1 MANHQMQHNNK
12 LLWAILIGALA
23 GIFSGWFFGHA
34 MQSVAW
40 VGKLFLNLLML
51 TIIPLIVA
59 AVITGITSLGDV
71 RKLGKLG
78 GFTVLYYLSTT
89 AIAVLVGLVIV
100 NIIQPGIGIS
110 ELSDIIPDKVLG
122 NEKTGIE
129 DIVDSLIKPNLVA
142 AAAESQLLP
151 IILFCLAFATALT
164 TIGDKGKTVIHFF
177 EGLNDV
183 MMKLVIWIMYL
194 SPIGIFALIASKL
207 GATGGG
213 EAFWQEMSS
222 VGWYIL
228 TVIIGLAIHAII
240 LLIILMTFSRRGR
253 DYVINMLRA
262 LLMAFGTASSAATLP
277 LTMECAIEAKV
288 DKRAV
293 KFVLPLGAT
302 INMDGTALYEAVA
315 VMFIAQAYGF
325 DLGVTQQAIIFVT
338 ATFAAIGAA
347 AIPSA
352 GLVTM
357 IIVLTAVGL
366 PIEGIGLLLA
376 IDWFLDRIRTT
387 VNVWGD
393 SVGAAVIERVLIDS
407 NQSVTSKSS

>member
-1 MANHQMQHNNK
+1 MQHNNK

-100 NIIQPGIGIS
+100 NIIQPGIGIT

-122 NEKTGIE
+122 KEKTGIE

-228 TVIIGLAIHAII
+228 TVIIGLAIHAVI

-253 DYVINMLRA
+253 DYVIHMLRA

-325 DLGVTQQAIIFVT
+325 DLGITQQAIIFVT

-376 IDWFLDRIRTT
+376 IDWFLDRIRTA
-387 VNVWGD
+387 VQGWGD
-393 SVGAAVIERVLIDS
+393 RVGAACI
-407 NQSVTSKSS
+407 

>member
-122 NEKTGIE
+122 KEKTGIE

-376 IDWFLDRIRTT
+376 IDWFLDRIRTA

>member
-1 MANHQMQHNNK
+1 MQHNNK

-100 NIIQPGIGIS
+100 NIIQPGIGIT

-122 NEKTGIE
+122 KEKTGIE

-228 TVIIGLAIHAII
+228 TVIIGLAIHAVI

-253 DYVINMLRA
+253 DYVIHMLRA

-325 DLGVTQQAIIFVT
+325 DLGITQQAIIFVT

-376 IDWFLDRIRTT
+376 IDWFLDRIRTA

-393 SVGAAVIERVLIDS
+393 SVGAAVIERLLIDS
-407 NQSVTSKSS
+407 NQSVTSKPS

>member
-1 MANHQMQHNNK
+1 MQHNNK

-393 SVGAAVIERVLIDS
+393 SVGAAVIERLLIDS

>member
-1 MANHQMQHNNK
+1 MQHNNK

-100 NIIQPGIGIS
+100 NIIQPGIGIT

-122 NEKTGIE
+122 KGKTGIE

-228 TVIIGLAIHAII
+228 TVIIGLAIHAVI

-253 DYVINMLRA
+253 DYVIHMLRA

-325 DLGVTQQAIIFVT
+325 DLGITQQAIIFVT

-376 IDWFLDRIRTT
+376 IDWFLDRIRTA

-393 SVGAAVIERVLIDS
+393 SVGAAVIERLLIDS
-407 NQSVTSKSS
+407 NQSVTSKPS

>member
-1 MANHQMQHNNK
+1 MQHNNK

>member
-1 MANHQMQHNNK
+1 MQHNNK

-100 NIIQPGIGIS
+100 NIIQPGIGIT

-122 NEKTGIE
+122 KEKTGIE

-228 TVIIGLAIHAII
+228 TVIIGLAIHAVI

-253 DYVINMLRA
+253 DYVIHMLRA

-325 DLGVTQQAIIFVT
+325 DLGITQQAIIFVT

-376 IDWFLDRIRTT
+376 IDWFLDRIRTA

-393 SVGAAVIERVLIDS
+393 SVGAAVIERLLIDS